1 MKTRTRDLIGKKLGE
16 YQIIEQIG
24 RGATS
29 NVYKALQTK
38 LNRYVGIKVLSPL
51 VADEGA
57 FRERFIREAR
67 AVAQLDHP
75 NILPVYDFDQHDNL
89 VYIVMQYVDTG
100 ALSDTMAE
108 LNGRPMSLDLT
119 LKILAQIGSAL
130 SYAHSRGIIHR
141 DVKPGNILLGPDDW
155 VLLTDFGLVKIMEDP
170 TSITQSGVGVGT
182 PNYMSPEQVR
192 GDSVDSRSD
201 LYALGAM
208 LYQMVTGD
216 VPFTG
221 ESGLAVA
228 LKHLSEAPPPPRV
241 MNPELP
247 LSVEWVIV
255 KAMTKEREARYQSA
269 DELVAAFRQA
279 VAKGHTEEWP
289 EPIAP
294 AIQPPRQV
302 QATAPRFHV
311 TQTRATPTPLTPPSQ
326 PTPTAT
332 SISAEQIWPPE
343 QVEES
348 TSRGGNG
355 WGLLAALAGTLIG
368 FFLLFWGLAVGLANF

>member
-1 MKTRTRDLIGKKLGE
+1 MKTGRTRDLTGKKLGE

-57 FRERFIREAR
+57 FRERFTREAR

-100 ALSDTMAE
+100 SLEDTLAA

-119 LKILAQIGSAL
+119 LKILEQIGSAL

-182 PNYMSPEQVR
+182 PNYMAPEQVR
-192 GDSVDSRSD
+192 GDAVDSRSD

-228 LKHLSEAPPPPRV
+228 LKHISEAPPPPRV
-241 MNPELP
+241 MNPDLP

-255 KAMTKEREARYQSA
+255 KALDKKRETRYQSA

-279 VAKGHTEEWP
+279 IEKGDTEKQP
-289 EPIAP
+289 EAISST
-294 AIQPPRQV
+294 IQPPRQA
-302 QATAPRFHV
+302 QAAAPRFHV
-311 TQTRATPTPLTPPSQ
+311 APASAPPTPTPD
-326 PTPTAT
+326 
-332 SISAEQIWPPE
+332 SISIEQIWPPE
-343 QVEES
+343 QVVDS
-348 TSRGGNG
+348 SSRGGNG
-355 WGLLAALAGTLIG
+355 WGLLLALAGTLVG
-368 FFLLFWGLAVGLANF
+368 FFLLFWGLVELLIKLP